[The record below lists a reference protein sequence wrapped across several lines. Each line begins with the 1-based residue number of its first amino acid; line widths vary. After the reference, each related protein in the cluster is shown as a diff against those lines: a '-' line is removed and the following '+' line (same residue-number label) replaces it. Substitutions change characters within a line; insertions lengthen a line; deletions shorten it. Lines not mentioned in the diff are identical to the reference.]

1 VGVNQLSF
9 SIAFGSGP
17 HTQSSGSR
25 LDLHQHH
32 ADSALLCLP
41 AEEYMNTLSTSTRLS
56 DQALVNKYAGSGPRY
71 TSYPTAPQFSDA
83 FPFQDYLAEQA
94 RQRTSNQSDL
104 SLYVH
109 VPFCAD
115 ICYYCACNKI
125 VTREGGASRRYLD
138 KLHREIVLQ
147 SELHGS
153 SRPIRQLHWGGGTPT
168 YLDHAELTE
177 LMHDLASHF
186 QLLDQGH
193 REYSIEID
201 PRTTDGKCIALLKG
215 LGFNRISLGIQDFDP
230 LVQKSVNRVQP
241 YAMVK
246 KLVEQIRQHDFRS
259 LSFDLIYGLPNQD
272 RYTMDAT
279 LDKVMQ
285 LQPERIACYNY
296 AHLPDRFSS
305 QRAIDR
311 LSLPSAASKLA
322 IQEQIAEKL
331 QAGGYLHIGL
341 DHYVRPDDDLAI
353 AQQQGRLQR
362 NFQGY
367 SVQLADDL
375 LGLGVSAISQMGDYY
390 VQNEHK
396 LDDYYSALGDNRMPL
411 YRGYVMNDEDK
422 LRRHV
427 IMELI
432 CNLYLDTADC
442 NSLHGINFESHFAD
456 ELTTLKAMAEDGLLE
471 LDTDS
476 VRITERGR
484 PFLRNICM
492 VFDQYLAP
500 QATAPN
506 APRYSATV

>member
-1 VGVNQLSF
+1 MKTV
-9 SIAFGSGP
+9 
-17 HTQSSGSR
+17 HT
-25 LDLHQHH
+25 
-32 ADSALLCLP
+32 A
-41 AEEYMNTLSTSTRLS
+41 
-56 DQALVNKYAGSGPRY
+56 DQALVSKYSGNGPRY
-71 TSYPTAPQFSDA
+71 TSYPTAPQFSDD
-83 FPFQDYLAEQA
+83 FPMESYLDH
-94 RQRTSNQSDL
+94 QRNDLASAGSDL

-109 VPFCAD
+109 VPFCRD

-125 VTREGGASRRYLD
+125 VTREAGASRRYLE
-138 KLHREIVLQ
+138 KLHREIQLQ
-147 SELHGS
+147 AQLHGS

-177 LMHDLASHF
+177 LMHDLASNFH
-186 QLLDQGH
+186 LLDQGH

-201 PRTTDGKCIALLKG
+201 PRTTNGDSIALLKG
-215 LGFNRISLGIQDFDP
+215 LGFNRLSLGIQDFDP
-230 LVQKSVNRVQP
+230 LVQRAVNRVQP
-241 YAMVK
+241 FSMVS
-246 KLVEQIRQHDFRS
+246 KLVDQIRQHDFRS

-279 LDKVMQ
+279 LDKV
-285 LQPERIACYNY
+285 LLLRPERIACYNY

-311 LSLPSAASKLA
+311 LTLPSASTKLV
-322 IQEQIAEKL
+322 IQQHIADKL
-331 QAGGYLHIGL
+331 QQGGYLHIGL
-341 DHYVRPDDDLAI
+341 DHYVLPDDDLAK

-375 LGLGVSAISQMGDYY
+375 LGLGVSAISQIGDYY
-390 VQNEHK
+390 VQNVRG
-396 LDDYYSALGDNRMPL
+396 LDDYYSALEEGRLPL
-411 YRGYVMNDEDK
+411 QRGYMMNGEDK

-432 CNLYLDTADC
+432 CNMYLDVADC
-442 NSLHGINFESHFAD
+442 NLLYDIDFNHHFAE
-456 ELTTLKAMAEDGLLE
+456 ELGVLKSMTQDGLVELE
-471 LDTDS
+471 NDS

-500 QATAPN
+500 KISSAAN